1 MINQYIAQY
10 GTRLYGLC
18 LTLCANTY
26 DAEDLYQETCLNVL
40 RKIEKYDAARPFEA
54 WLTGICVNAYRDV
67 FRRRK
72 RCPIEGA
79 FASGEEKERAMES
92 VPEERAPDYSY
103 VREAVDR
110 LPEKLRTTVILYYF
124 HGFSEKET
132 AMALHIPPGTV
143 KSRLHKA
150 KRVLKEEL
158 SDANDLQF

>member
-1 MINQYIAQY
+1 MKGPLPA
-10 GTRLYGLC
+10 
-18 LTLCANTY
+18 
-26 DAEDLYQETCLNVL
+26 V
-40 RKIEKYDAARPFEA
+40 
-54 WLTGICVNAYRDV
+54 
-67 FRRRK
+67 RRK
-72 RCPIEGA
+72 
-79 FASGEEKERAMES
+79 SGRWRACQRRER
-92 VPEERAPDYSY
+92 PDYSY

>member
-26 DAEDLYQETCLNVL
+26 DAEDLYQETWLKVL

-92 VPEERAPDYSY
+92 VPEERAPDYSC

-110 LPEKLRTTVILYYF
+110 KTKKLRTTVILYYF

>member
-1 MINQYIAQY
+1 MINHYMAQY

-26 DAEDLYQETCLNVL
+26 DAEDLYQETWLKVL

-79 FASGEEKERAMES
+79 FASGDEKERAMES

-110 LPEKLRTTVILYYF
+110 LPEKLRTPVILYYF

>member
-1 MINQYIAQY
+1 M
-10 GTRLYGLC
+10 
-18 LTLCANTY
+18 
-26 DAEDLYQETCLNVL
+26 
-40 RKIEKYDAARPFEA
+40 
-54 WLTGICVNAYRDV
+54 NAYRDV

-79 FASGEEKERAMES
+79 FASGEEKERAKES